1 MSAPVERI
9 AVTGIGVISALG
21 PNAITT
27 FSRLIRG
34 DRGFS
39 KVTLFDVRN
48 QRTQIAAEIAD
59 LRVADVAPRGRADA
73 WSRTDAMAMLAAK
86 EALESAGLNRVEPLG
101 LAVGASTG
109 GMYEAEAVLGSM
121 QRGEAPEASARR
133 LLSYPLSTTAEH
145 ISRTLRGVDR
155 AVTLCSACSSG
166 ANAIVQGAA
175 WLLERSVPRAVV
187 GGTDGLCALTF
198 TGFNSLN
205 ATDLGQCRPFDV
217 ERGGLS
223 LGEGAAFL
231 VLELESAARARGAR
245 VLAWLSGWAVAAE
258 AHHITHPEPSGA
270 TAARLLKSALSRAG
284 LLPGD
289 IDYINAHGTGTQHND
304 AMEARAI
311 HAAFGDAAS
320 RVRVSSSKGQV
331 GHTLAAA
338 GAIEAAF
345 TVLALE
351 QSVLPPTGGLERP
364 DPALDL
370 CHVQKPNQKA
380 ELRAALSSSFGFGG
394 TGSVLVFERSKA
406 PARPAHDAPK
416 RTIVVSGAATIGP
429 YGVIE
434 GVANARYAEPAGSS
448 DQERVDPL
456 SRLDPARSRRFDRA
470 AALVSLG
477 AKSAL
482 ESAGRDRAGVGLV
495 SGTAFGSVERSV
507 EFLRRVAER
516 GPKLASP
523 AEFPHLV
530 PSAPAGNASI
540 YLGLTGPVLGVSDL
554 STSAEAA
561 VAVAADWVEL
571 GLADAIIAGSAE
583 PWDAVVARVLG
594 PLCENSSSDERGEGA
609 GFVVLEAA
617 GALEARRGCPLA
629 VLVHRA
635 ESWDDDGRLLAGVPA
650 PRRSERALVLIG
662 AGEGMGALLENTAWG
677 AVERRHLSTG
687 AGTHDAL
694 GGFALASG
702 AALVASG
709 AADEVLTLGGARGR
723 SYAFVLG
730 RFDPHA
736 KDSLPEAG
744 R

>member
-1 MSAPVERI
+1 MSASVERI
-9 AVTGIGVISALG
+9 AVTGVGIISALG
-21 PNAITT
+21 PNAATT

-34 DRGFS
+34 ERGFS
-39 KVTLFDVRN
+39 QVTLFDVQN
-48 QRTQIAAEIAD
+48 QRTRIAAEIAD
-59 LRVADVAPRGRADA
+59 LRVADVAPRGQAEA

-86 EALESAGLNRVEPLG
+86 EALESAGLNRIEPIG

-175 WLLERSVPRAVV
+175 WLLGRTVPRVVV
-187 GGTDGLCALTF
+187 GGTDGLCSLTF

-205 ATDLGQCRPFDV
+205 ATDTGPCRPFDV

-231 VLELESAARARGAR
+231 VLELESSARARGAR

-270 TAARLLKSALSRAG
+270 TAARLLKSALARAG
-284 LLPGD
+284 LAPGD
-289 IDYINAHGTGTQHND
+289 VDYINAHGTGTPHND

-311 HAAFGDAAS
+311 HAAFGDAAR

-364 DPALDL
+364 DPELDL
-370 CHVQKPNQKA
+370 CHVQKPQEA

-394 TGSVLVFERSKA
+394 TGSVLVFERGKA
-406 PARPAHDAPK
+406 PARAARSAQK
-416 RTIVVSGAATIGP
+416 RALVVSGAATVGP
-429 YGVIE
+429 YGVLE
-434 GVANARYAEPAGSS
+434 GVANARYADPASSPAG
-448 DQERVDPL
+448 ERVEPL
-456 SRLDPARSRRFDRA
+456 ERLDAARSRRFDRA
-470 AALVSLG
+470 AALVSLA

-482 ESAGRDRAGVGLV
+482 ESAALKPALVGLV

-561 VAVAADWVEL
+561 AAVAAHWVEL
-571 GLADAIIAGSAE
+571 GLADAIVAGSAE
-583 PWDAVVARVLG
+583 PWDAVIARVLG
-594 PLCENSSSDERGEGA
+594 PLCENSSSEARGEGA
-609 GFVVLEAA
+609 AFVVLEAA
-617 GALEARRGCPLA
+617 GAVDARKGRALA
-629 VLVHRA
+629 TVIHRA
-635 ESWDDDGRLLAGVPA
+635 ESWNDDRRLLAALPA
-650 PRRSERALVLIG
+650 PRRSDRARVLIG
-662 AGEGMGALLENTAWG
+662 AGEDMTALLENTSWA
-677 AVERRHLSTG
+677 AIERQHLSAG
-687 AGTHDAL
+687 AGAHDAL
-694 GGFALASG
+694 GGFALAAGS
-702 AALVASG
+702 ALVASG

-723 SYAFVLG
+723 SYAFLLG
-730 RFDPHA
+730 RV
-736 KDSLPEAG
+736 DSDQVASNPEASA
-744 R
+744 

>member
-1 MSAPVERI
+1 MSDSVERI
-9 AVTGIGVISALG
+9 AVTGVGIISALG
-21 PNAITT
+21 PNAATT

-39 KVTLFDVRN
+39 EVTLFDVQN
-48 QRTQIAAEIAD
+48 QRTRIAAEIAD
-59 LRVADVAPRGRADA
+59 LRVTDVAPRGRAEA

-145 ISRTLRGVDR
+145 ISQTLRGVDR

-175 WLLERSVPRAVV
+175 WLRGRSVPRVVV
-187 GGTDGLCALTF
+187 GGTDGLCSLTF

-205 ATDLGQCRPFDV
+205 ATDVGPCRPFDA
-217 ERGGLS
+217 ERAGLS

-231 VLELESAARARGAR
+231 VLELEGSARARGAR

-284 LLPGD
+284 LAPAEV
-289 IDYINAHGTGTQHND
+289 DYINAHGTGTPHND

-311 HAAFGDAAS
+311 HAAFGDAAT

-370 CHVQKPNQKA
+370 SHVQKPEPKA
-380 ELRAALSSSFGFGG
+380 ELRVALSSSFGFGG
-394 TGSVLVFERSKA
+394 TGSVLVFEGANA
-406 PARPAHDAPK
+406 PARSARGSPK

-429 YGVIE
+429 YGLLE
-434 GVANARYAEPAGSS
+434 GVANARYAELQREPAV
-448 DQERVDPL
+448 ERVEPL

-482 ESAGRDRAGVGLV
+482 ENSALDPAEVGLV

-507 EFLRRVAER
+507 EFLRRVADR

-540 YLGLTGPVLGVSDL
+540 HLGLKGPVLGVSDL

-561 VAVAADWVEL
+561 VAVAAHWVEL
-571 GLADAIIAGSAE
+571 GLADAMIAGSAE
-583 PWDAVVARVLG
+583 PLDAVVTRVLG
-594 PLCENSSSDERGEGA
+594 PLCENSSSESRGEGA
-609 GFVVLEAA
+609 GFVVLEAV
-617 GALEARRGCPLA
+617 GAAEARGRRPLA
-629 VLVHRA
+629 VLLHCA
-635 ESWDDDGRLLAGVPA
+635 ESWNDDGRLLARVPA
-650 PRRSERALVLIG
+650 PRRADRARVLIG
-662 AGEGMGALLENTAWG
+662 AGEAMAGVLEKTDWA
-677 AVERRHLSTG
+677 AVERRDVSAC

-694 GGFALASG
+694 GGFALAAG
-702 AALVASG
+702 AALIASG
-709 AADEVLTLGGARGR
+709 GADEVLALGGARGR
-723 SYAFVLG
+723 GYAFLLG
-730 RFDPHA
+730 RFGA
-736 KDSLPEAG
+736 NGSNSGAAG
-744 R
+744 

>member
-1 MSAPVERI
+1 MSASVERI
-9 AVTGIGVISALG
+9 AVTGVGIISALG
-21 PNAITT
+21 PNAATT

-39 KVTLFDVRN
+39 QVTLFDVHN
-48 QRTQIAAEIAD
+48 QRTRIAAEIAD
-59 LRVADVAPRGRADA
+59 LRVADVAPRGQAEA

-86 EALESAGLNRVEPLG
+86 EALESAGLNRIEPVG

-175 WLLERSVPRAVV
+175 WLLGRTVPRVVV

-205 ATDLGQCRPFDV
+205 ATDTGPCRPFDV

-231 VLELESAARARGAR
+231 VLELESSARARGAKI
-245 VLAWLSGWAVAAE
+245 LAWLSGWAVAAE

-270 TAARLLKSALSRAG
+270 TAARLLKSALARAG
-284 LLPGD
+284 LTPSD
-289 IDYINAHGTGTQHND
+289 VDYINAHGTGTPHND

-311 HAAFGDAAS
+311 HAAFGDVAR

-364 DPALDL
+364 DPELDL
-370 CHVQKPNQKA
+370 CHVQKPQEF

-394 TGSVLVFERSKA
+394 TGSVLVFECGKT
-406 PARPAHDAPK
+406 PARPARSIQK
-416 RTIVVSGAATIGP
+416 RALVVSGAATVGP
-429 YGVIE
+429 YGVLE
-434 GVANARYAEPAGSS
+434 GVANARYADPPSSAGERIEPLA
-448 DQERVDPL
+448 L
-456 SRLDPARSRRFDRA
+456 LDPARSRRFDRA
-470 AALVSLG
+470 AALVSL
-477 AKSAL
+477 ASKSAL
-482 ESAGRDRAGVGLV
+482 ESAALEPALVGLV

-561 VAVAADWVEL
+561 AAVAAHWVEL

-583 PWDAVVARVLG
+583 PWDAVITRVLG
-594 PLCENSSSDERGEGA
+594 PLCENRSSEARGEGA
-609 GFVVLEAA
+609 AFVVLEAA
-617 GALEARRGCPLA
+617 SAVEARKGRALA
-629 VLVHRA
+629 KVLHRA
-635 ESWDDDGRLLAGVPA
+635 ESWNDDRRLLAALPA
-650 PRRSERALVLIG
+650 PSRADRARVLIG
-662 AGEGMGALLENTAWG
+662 AGEDMTVLLANTPWVAI
-677 AVERRHLSTG
+677 ESQHLSAG

-694 GGFALASG
+694 GGFALAAGS
-702 AALVASG
+702 ALIASG
-709 AADEVLTLGGARGR
+709 VADEVLTLGGARGR
-723 SYAFVLG
+723 SYAFLLG
-730 RFDPHA
+730 RLDAGA
-736 KDSLPEAG
+736 KEPTPEAG
-744 R
+744 A

>member
-1 MSAPVERI
+1 MSASAERI
-9 AVTGIGVISALG
+9 AVTGVGIISALG
-21 PNAITT
+21 PNAATT

-39 KVTLFDVRN
+39 RVTLFDVQN
-48 QRTQIAAEIAD
+48 QRTRIAAEIAD
-59 LRVADVAPRGRADA
+59 LRVADVAPRGQAEA

-86 EALESAGLNRVEPLG
+86 EALESAGLNRIEPVG

-175 WLLERSVPRAVV
+175 WLLGRTVPRVVV

-205 ATDLGQCRPFDV
+205 ATDTGPCRPFDV

-231 VLELESAARARGAR
+231 VLELEGSARARGAKI
-245 VLAWLSGWAVAAE
+245 LAWLSGWAVAAE

-270 TAARLLKSALSRAG
+270 TAARLLKSALARAG
-284 LLPGD
+284 LTPSD
-289 IDYINAHGTGTQHND
+289 VDYINAHGTGTPHND

-311 HAAFGDAAS
+311 HAAFGDVAR

-351 QSVLPPTGGLERP
+351 QSVLPPTGGLEHP
-364 DPALDL
+364 DPELDL
-370 CHVQKPNQKA
+370 CHVQKPQEF

-394 TGSVLVFERSKA
+394 TGSVLVFERAKT
-406 PARPAHDAPK
+406 PARPARSIQK
-416 RTIVVSGAATIGP
+416 RALVVSGAATVGP
-429 YGVIE
+429 YGVLE
-434 GVANARYAEPAGSS
+434 GVANARYADPPSSAGKRVEPLA
-448 DQERVDPL
+448 L
-456 SRLDPARSRRFDRA
+456 LDPARSRRFDRA
-470 AALVSLG
+470 AALVSLA

-482 ESAGRDRAGVGLV
+482 ESAALEPALVGLV

-561 VAVAADWVEL
+561 AAVAAHWVEL
-571 GLADAIIAGSAE
+571 GLADAIVAGSAE
-583 PWDAVVARVLG
+583 PRDAVITRVLG
-594 PLCENSSSDERGEGA
+594 PLCESSSSDVRGEGA
-609 GFVVLEAA
+609 AFVVFETA
-617 GALEARRGCPLA
+617 GAIEARKGRALA
-629 VLVHRA
+629 KVLHRA
-635 ESWDDDGRLLAGVPA
+635 ESWNDDRRLLVATPA
-650 PRRSERALVLIG
+650 PRRADRARVLIG
-662 AGEGMGALLENTAWG
+662 AGEDMTALLENTPWVAI
-677 AVERRHLSTG
+677 ERQHLSAG

-694 GGFALASG
+694 GGFALAAG
-702 AALVASG
+702 AALIASG

-723 SYAFVLG
+723 SYAFLLG
-730 RFDPHA
+730 RLDAGA
-736 KDSLPEAG
+736 KEPTPEAG
-744 R
+744 A